1 MTRVD
6 WEINITDLAERVAEK
21 YGQEVAQTPFRK
33 VGATCFDDLSPCY
46 YDEVYGELMQMDEDD

>member
-21 YGQEVAQTPFRK
+21 YGQEVARTPFCR

-46 YDEVYGELMQMDEDD
+46 YSEVFWDLVQMDEDD